1 MAQNTIPA
9 LKALATLTETASS
22 GQRAIA
28 QDSAAKVT
36 LAKSAVSFTVVASNA
51 NQILLQD
58 NANKQKIALATSA
71 LQSAVS
77 PKAGDTLVLVS
88 ANDQS
93 INFRLLKQSQNQNAN
108 VNLPVQLTRT
118 LAQSWPDVGLSA
130 LNKAP
135 VSVAAQVQISNTS
148 AGNDNNLIALAKLI
162 TQSASSAGKPSI
174 QLPILGT
181 IKAMPVSSQVN
192 ANATVSLSLGNGKA
206 IELALPLNAVLRA
219 KIKIGSP
226 VELVLSGNAPS
237 KGIIAAAVQ
246 NTPLSKA
253 DIAAFNQANSALK
266 QKVTS
271 IIEQSLLSPNKAIKG
286 VGGSQNFTQAVYTMA
301 LNKAALNALPES
313 FAQQIKRAIAPNSL
327 DDAQLLINNAKSG
340 RAGNAVSLFAIEKP
354 VMVKINTAG
363 LQANAQSALTQNNN
377 DELSTMLKN
386 ERGEARASSSLNNS
400 TSASASAA
408 TSASVSTSANSKVQ
422 TADALL
428 QAIKLNTSP
437 QKLLELP
444 GKLQTA
450 LQHTL
455 SHSAPSAQ
463 SIDAVSATL
472 DKVLAQ
478 SSIETKQQ
486 FTPLLQQLKS
496 LTDYKQ
502 NLSNSAAIA
511 ATQKSATQGTLQ
523 NEGNSEGNSALTEII
538 KQTMASE
545 AVTQI
550 TNPQPQVNRGA
561 SNSFIEGLVNLL
573 KLSLAA
579 NIASRADAQS
589 PARQTMLQTSLPAFV
604 ASIIKPNT
612 AQNTKQQPMKVLQ
625 DISRADPKGGL
636 ISEIGKLLSTHNT
649 QKLRSAETTLQ
660 GNDTYYYAI
669 PNLLNKN
676 GQDIELVVKRE
687 QDEQR
692 DNNQDSASQIWKLD
706 IKLDVGK
713 HGKVLA
719 KTKLQNNIVDLHLY
733 ASDEALKQRVEKYL
747 PLLHARLTSLGIDI
761 NSQRCDIGK
770 VSETLL
776 KTKLNVMHAYA

>member
-130 LNKAP
+130 LNKTP

-181 IKAMPVSSQVN
+181 IKALPASSQVI
-192 ANATVSLSLGNGKA
+192 ANATVSLPLGNGKA
-206 IELALPLNAVLRA
+206 IELALPLSAALRA

-340 RAGNAVSLFAIEKP
+340 RSGNTVSLFAIEKP

-363 LQANAQSALTQNNN
+363 LQANAQTALTQNNN
-377 DELSTMLKN
+377 DELGTILKN

-400 TSASASAA
+400 PSASASTA
-408 TSASVSTSANSKVQ
+408 TSASANSKVQ

-428 QAIKLNTSP
+428 QALKLNTSP

-561 SNSFIEGLVNLL
+561 SNSFIEGLVSLL